1 MTAWM
6 QYAGR
11 DDLLS
16 KPGSVLYATYR
27 VCSDHFT
34 AESFMDPGHTRLTKM
49 AVPSVH
55 PVQVAPCSLSVAS
68 TSDCHMTAEA
78 ALQVSSGS
86 AEEASNSDPHTLR
99 CPDEQVGNSLV
110 AGKGASADLGL
121 LEETLTNRSVVT
133 EGTSVI
139 AVSEALNKLH
149 RTPQKMCLPTAP

>member
-1 MTAWM
+1 MPCRPA
-6 QYAGR
+6 
-11 DDLLS
+11 
-16 KPGSVLYATYR
+16 
-27 VCSDHFT
+27 
-34 AESFMDPGHTRLTKM
+34 
-49 AVPSVH
+49 
-55 PVQVAPCSLSVAS
+55 VQVTAATAVCRGASTTANRIRSQERDSSAYHGTAGSLSVAS

-110 AGKGASADLGL
+110 AGNGASADLGL

-149 RTPQKMCLPTAP
+149 RTPHKMCLPTAP